1 MSGRILITGSAGLL
15 GSELRSVLDAHGYRT
30 RGLDTRANGIDFGDI
45 CDAVRIDE
53 VIDGCDGIVH
63 LAAVSRVVWGE
74 ADPDTCRLA
83 NVDAVANLLT
93 TVERRN
99 KSPWLIF
106 ASSRE
111 VYGETD
117 GNPVREDSP
126 LRPINVYGRSKVAG
140 ERLVCD
146 ARARGVRTAIVR
158 FSNVYGRTLD
168 HSDRVIP
175 AFARAAA
182 TGGQIRVDGSDHT
195 FDFTHVDDVVLGV
208 MRVIDLL
215 QADDR
220 LSIDPIHFA
229 SGQSTSLRELAQLA
243 NELGGAKATI
253 VEAPSREYDVARF
266 RGCTQRASAVLGWSA
281 QTTLADGLS
290 HLIQEFRGLPAA

>member
-1 MSGRILITGSAGLL
+1 MSGRILITGSAGLI
-15 GSELRSVLDAHGYRT
+15 GSALRNALDAHGYRT
-30 RGLDTRANGIDFGDI
+30 QGLDIRAIGMDFGDI
-45 CDAVRIDE
+45 CDAVRIAE

-63 LAAVSRVVWGE
+63 LAGVSRVVWGE
-74 ADPDTCRLA
+74 ADPDKCRLA

-93 TVERRN
+93 AVERRS

-117 GNPVREDSP
+117 GSPVHEDSP

-140 ERLVCD
+140 EQLVCD

-158 FSNVYGRTLD
+158 FSNVYGRILD

-182 TGGQIRVDGSDHT
+182 TGGQIRVDGTDNT

-208 MRVIDLL
+208 LKIIDLL
-215 QADDR
+215 QASDH
-220 LSIDPIHFA
+220 LSFDPIHFA
-229 SGQSTSLRELAQLA
+229 SGRSTSLRELAQLA
-243 NELGGAKATI
+243 NELGGLKATI
-253 VEAPSREYDVARF
+253 VEAPSRNFDVSRF
-266 RGCTQRASAVLGWSA
+266 RGCTQRASNVLGWSA
-281 QTTLADGLS
+281 LIALDDGMKRLV
-290 HLIQEFRGLPAA
+290 QEFRELPRA